1 MSLIDFKLFL
11 KLICEHS
18 LFLMTDGEY
27 QISLGI
33 CLQRVQDPK
42 DVRITPIDGWV
53 GLSQPLGMEVLY
65 HLRSFEAII
74 FAGIFQWMKLSWTTH
89 MYPLL
94 EMI

>member
-1 MSLIDFKLFL
+1 MFFSMSLIDFKLFL

-42 DVRITPIDGWV
+42 DVRITPIDG
-53 GLSQPLGMEVLY
+53 
-65 HLRSFEAII
+65 
-74 FAGIFQWMKLSWTTH
+74 
-89 MYPLL
+89 
-94 EMI
+94 